1 MGFAILSTRNGEP
14 EAHVMTAIPLLDVR
28 DLTVEF
34 QTRRGI
40 VTAVRHVNVSVAKG
54 ETVAIVGE
62 SGSGKSVTSYA
73 VMRILDRAGRMAEGS
88 VMFTNIDVRQASE
101 DEMRDIRGREI
112 SMIFQN
118 PRAALNPIRK
128 VGRQIEDVLLE
139 HVKAA
144 PSEVTEKAV
153 EILDQVRIARPRE
166 RYHAS
171 PFELSGGMCQRVV
184 IALALACRPQL
195 LIADEPTTGLDVT
208 TQKTVMELIVELT
221 RARGMSTILITHDL
235 GLAATYCDKVVVME
249 KGQVVETATARG
261 IFTAPEHRYTRKL
274 MRATP
279 RPGVSLREL
288 LPEEET
294 PPVPGGTITK
304 LPVADRKPLLVVEK
318 LIKEYPRKGLEG
330 FGGAMSKLMRRG
342 PAPEPEV
349 FRAVDGIS
357 FSVHRGES
365 VGLVGE
371 SGCGKSTTSTM
382 VMRLID
388 KTDGTIMFD
397 GEDIGEIPAKQFAK
411 LPMRRRIQ
419 MVFQDPT
426 DSLNPRFTA
435 ARAIA
440 DPILRLSDIRG
451 RDAVRARCEEL
462 ALQVGLPV
470 DLLDRFPHQL
480 SGGQK
485 ARVGI
490 ARAIALKPDLIILD
504 EPTAALD
511 VSVQAVVLNLLQDLK
526 EQLGMS
532 YLFVSH
538 DLNVVRL
545 LCDRVIVMM
554 AGKIVEEGPTERV
567 LFAPE
572 AQYTRDLLAA
582 IPHPTF
588 EPEHADP
595 ARAAAAGS

>member
-1 MGFAILSTRNGEP
+1 MDTQTYP
-14 EAHVMTAIPLLDVR
+14 TADLTKDDGVALPLLDIR

-34 QTRRGI
+34 ATRRGT
-40 VTAVRHVNVSVAKG
+40 VRAVQHVNLTVAKG
-54 ETVAIVGE
+54 ETLGIVGE

-73 VMRILDRAGRMAEGS
+73 VMRILDRAGKIADGA
-88 VMFTNIDVRQASE
+88 VMFSGLDLRAAPEST
-101 DEMRDIRGREI
+101 MRDLRGREM
-112 SMIFQN
+112 SMIFQS
-118 PRAALNPIRK
+118 PRLALNPIRK
-128 VGRQIEDVLLE
+128 VGRQIEDVLLQ
-139 HVKAA
+139 HAQVGNQSVA
-144 PSEVTEKAV
+144 EKAI
-153 EILDQVRIARPRE
+153 EILEQVRIARPRE
-166 RYHAS
+166 RYHAY

-208 TQKTVMELIVELT
+208 TQKAVMDLVMELT
-221 RARGMSTILITHDL
+221 RERGMSTILITHDL
-235 GLAATYCDKVVVME
+235 GLAAAYCDRVVVME
-249 KGQVVETATARG
+249 KGQVVETAASAT
-261 IFTAPEHRYTRKL
+261 IFKHPAHAYTRKL

-279 RPGVSLREL
+279 RPGASLRGL
-288 LPEEET
+288 LPEGESERPRATVIT
-294 PPVPGGTITK
+294 PPQ
-304 LPVADRKPLLVVEK
+304 VAGAPAAKPLLEVEK
-318 LIKEYPRKGLEG
+318 LIKEYPRQGAKASLSKW
-330 FGGAMSKLMRRG
+330 FGPK
-342 PAPEPEV
+342 PAPEPDT
-349 FRAVDGIS
+349 FKAVDGIS
-357 FSVHRGES
+357 FQIARGES

-371 SGCGKSTTSTM
+371 SGCGKSTTSMM

-388 KTDGTIMFD
+388 KSSGLIRFD
-397 GEDIGEIPAKQFAK
+397 GEDIGEIPARKFAT
-411 LPMRRRIQ
+411 LPLRKRIQ

-440 DPILRLSDIRG
+440 DPILRLGDISGRG
-451 RDAVRARCEEL
+451 GVRARCEEL
-462 ALQVGLPV
+462 AAQVGLPL

-526 EQLGMS
+526 DSLGMS

-545 LCDRVIVMM
+545 LCDRVIVMRT
-554 AGKIVEEGPTERV
+554 GQIVEQGPTEQV
-567 LFAPE
+567 MGAPE
-572 AQYTRDLLAA
+572 ADYTKALLTA
-582 IPHPTF
+582 IPHP
-588 EPEHADP
+588 PV
-595 ARAAAAGS
+595 